1 MSEPS
6 NKDILAWMEIYY
18 TSISGFIFLATV
30 CIMCDSTLEGREI
43 SVSILSVLG
52 LISIGRSVV
61 LFYKQREVEKSRSS
75 QKVEQD

>member
-1 MSEPS
+1 MSDPS

-18 TSISGFIFLATV
+18 NSISGFIFLATV
-30 CIMCDSTLEGREI
+30 CVMYDSTLEGAREI

-61 LFYKQREVEKSRSS
+61 LFYKQRGVEKSRSS
-75 QKVEQD
+75 QKS

>member
-1 MSEPS
+1 MSDPS

-18 TSISGFIFLATV
+18 NSISGFIFLATV

-52 LISIGRSVV
+52 LISIGRAVG
-61 LFYKQREVEKSRSS
+61 LFYKQRGVEKSRSS
-75 QKVEQD
+75 QKS

>member
-1 MSEPS
+1 MSDPS

-18 TSISGFIFLATV
+18 NSISGFIFLDTV

-61 LFYKQREVEKSRSS
+61 LFYKQRGVEKSRSS
-75 QKVEQD
+75 QKS